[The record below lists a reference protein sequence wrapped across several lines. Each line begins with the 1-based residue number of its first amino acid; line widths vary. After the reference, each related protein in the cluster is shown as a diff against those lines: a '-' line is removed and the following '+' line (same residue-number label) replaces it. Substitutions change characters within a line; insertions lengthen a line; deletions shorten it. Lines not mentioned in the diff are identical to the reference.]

1 MKKGSHVIALNFG
14 LEVNLAQKVTIL
26 HVLRSFVNNISS
38 FSNQILI
45 FFLECLPRKLT
56 NILVKKESYV
66 IALNF
71 DLEANLAQ
79 KVIILHVL
87 RSFVNNISSLSN

>member
-1 MKKGSHVIALNFG
+1 MPLSSLEHIYTFG
-14 LEVNLAQKVTIL
+14 FASDCYT
-26 HVLRSFVNNISS
+26 
-38 FSNQILI
+38 
-45 FFLECLPRKLT
+45 FLEEGQ
-56 NILVKKESYV
+56 KESYV

-87 RSFVNNISSLSN
+87 RSFVNNISSFSN